1 MKRIHIKHHRVLLH
15 RFILFIF
22 TIVFF
27 IIGYPINAD
36 ADQEPEVVRVGY
48 YENEVFQEGAKEGE
62 VKNGYAYEYYRKLS
76 EYTGWKYEYVY
87 GEFGD
92 LYQMLLDGEIDL
104 LAGLAWRED
113 RAEIIGYPNAVM
125 GKESYYLVKH
135 DVDSDI
141 SADPATLNNCKIGVL
156 DSAMVGTLNQYL
168 EDNHIKAEVVTYS
181 DYTQLFE
188 AFDSH
193 EVDILAAESDGA
205 HGREHSEVL
214 TVFGTSD
221 YYLCI
226 NKKRPDLLAEL
237 NSAQSLLATEEPNY
251 LNSLRAKYYSA
262 SVTAMAFSQAERDWM
277 NHHTSLHVGYLD
289 NYLPYSDTDKQGNV
303 TGIVKDIIP
312 AILDGLGMQ
321 NINVTY
327 SGYSNYDA
335 MVADVSSGQIDVAF
349 PVGGGLYYSEESGI
363 YLSNPVSSSHADLV
377 YKGEFSEKTT
387 EHFAVNENN
396 RMQYYFVRTNYPDA
410 EITFYPSSEDCLSAL
425 LSGKAS
431 CVTLNGLRANDI
443 LRNKKYEDLSLY
455 QTSYN
460 DARCFGVEIGNEGL
474 LKLLNRGVNVLGTD
488 YAQSISYRYTGGLY
502 SYGFID
508 ALKDHMAL
516 VGTIILIIVVVIV
529 FLLVRDVR
537 RTRKKVEEQEKARQN
552 LELKNAELAESQK
565 ALSDAL
571 VAAEHANRAKTVF
584 LNNMSHDIR
593 TPMNAIVGFAALA
606 ASHIDNKEQVQ
617 DYLGKISVS
626 SQHLLS
632 LINDV
637 LDMSRI
643 ESGKVTIEETDVHLP
658 DVIHGLRTIIQSNI
672 TAKQLELF
680 IDTQNV
686 MHEDIIT
693 DKLRLNQVLL
703 NILSNAI
710 KFTPAGGKITFRV
723 IEKPSSV
730 DNIAN
735 FEFRIKD
742 NGIGM
747 SEEFQK
753 SIFEAFSREKTSTV
767 SGIQGTGLGMA
778 IAKNIVDMM
787 GGVIMVNST
796 EGKGSEFIV
805 ELPCKISSVSA
816 KFEPIPELQGVRV
829 LVADDDTDTCLS
841 VCSMLREIGVR
852 PDWTNY
858 GKEAVIR
865 AKDAL
870 DSADEFRVYIIDWQ
884 MPDLNGIETVRRIRK
899 VIGGSAPIIIL
910 TAYDWSEIEEE
921 AREAGVTAFCS
932 KPLFMSELRN
942 VMAQPLMISLDKQT
956 EEKSEAEAK
965 PDFSGKRV
973 LLAED
978 NELNQMLAENML
990 TDVGLAV
997 EIANDGTEA
1006 VEKMKSAPAGYYD
1019 IILMDVQMPQMD
1031 GYEATRQI
1039 RALED
1044 NEKAGIPIVA
1054 VTANVFEEDRQ
1065 IAMEAG
1071 MNGHLA
1077 KPYDV
1082 PDIMKTLKEL
1092 LE

>member
-1 MKRIHIKHHRVLLH
+1 
-15 RFILFIF
+15 
-22 TIVFF
+22 
-27 IIGYPINAD
+27 
-36 ADQEPEVVRVGY
+36 
-48 YENEVFQEGAKEGE
+48 
-62 VKNGYAYEYYRKLS
+62 
-76 EYTGWKYEYVY
+76 
-87 GEFGD
+87 
-92 LYQMLLDGEIDL
+92 MLLDGEIDL

-113 RAEIIGYPNAVM
+113 RAGIIGYPNAVM

-135 DVDSDI
+135 EEDSGI
-141 SADPATLNNCKIGVL
+141 TADPTTLNKCKIGVL
-156 DSAMVGTLNQYL
+156 DSAMVDILNQYL

-181 DYTQLFE
+181 DYTELFE
-188 AFDSH
+188 KFDSH

-221 YYLCI
+221 YYLCV
-226 NKKRPDLLAEL
+226 NNKRPDLLTEL
-237 NSAQSLLATEEPNY
+237 NSAQSMLAAEEPNY
-251 LNSLRAKYYSA
+251 LNTLRAKYYSV
-262 SVTAMAFSQAERDWM
+262 SVTAMAFSQTERDWM
-277 NHHTSLHVGYLD
+277 NNHTTLHVGYLEH
-289 NYLPYSDTDKQGNV
+289 YLPYSDTDKQGNV

-312 AILDGLGMQ
+312 SILDVLGMQ
-321 NINVTY
+321 SINVTY
-327 SGYSNYDA
+327 SGYLNYDD
-335 MVADVSSGQIDVAF
+335 MVADVSSGKIDMAF

-363 YLSNPVSSSHADLV
+363 YLSNPVSSSHAELV
-377 YKGEFSEKTT
+377 YKGDFSEKTT

-410 EITFYPSSEDCLSAL
+410 EITFYPSSEECLSAVL
-425 LSGKAS
+425 TGKAS
-431 CVTLNGLRANDI
+431 CATLNGLRANDI

-455 QTSYN
+455 QTGYS
-460 DARCFGVEIGNEGL
+460 DARCFGVKIGNEGL

-488 YAQSISYRYTGGLY
+488 YAQSISYRYTSGLY

-508 ALKDHMAL
+508 ALRDHMTL
-516 VGTIILIIVVVIV
+516 VGTIILVIAAVIV

-537 RTRKKVEEQEKARQN
+537 RTRKEVEEKEKARLD
-552 LELKNAELAESQK
+552 LEAKNTELAESQK

-571 VAAEHANRAKTVF
+571 VAAEHANRAKTAF

-593 TPMNAIVGFAALA
+593 TPMNAIVGFTALA

-658 DVIHGLRTIIQSNI
+658 DLIHDLRTIIQSNI
-672 TAKQLELF
+672 ASKQLELF
-680 IDTQNV
+680 IDTQDV

-710 KFTPAGGKITFRV
+710 KFTPTGGTISFRV
-723 IEKPSSV
+723 IEKPSPV

-787 GGVIMVNST
+787 GGVITVHSA

-805 ELPCKISSVSA
+805 ELPCKISSVST

-841 VCSMLREIGVR
+841 VCSMLREIGMR

-899 VIGGSAPIIIL
+899 VIGDSVPIIIL
-910 TAYDWSEIEEE
+910 TAYDWSDIEEE
-921 AREAGVTAFCS
+921 AKEAGVTAFCS
-932 KPLFMSELRN
+932 KPLFMSELRT
-942 VMAQPLMISLDKQT
+942 VMAQPFMTSLDKQT
-956 EEKSEAEAK
+956 EEKDELECK

-978 NELNQMLAENML
+978 NELNQMLAENLL
-990 TDVGLAV
+990 TNVGLAV

-1006 VEKMKSAPAGYYD
+1006 VEKMKSAAAGHYD
-1019 IILMDVQMPQMD
+1019 IILMDIQMPKMD

-1044 NEKAGIPIVA
+1044 KEKADIPIVA
-1054 VTANVFEEDRQ
+1054 VTANAFEEDRQ
-1065 IAMEAG
+1065 IAMETG

-1082 PDIMKTLKEL
+1082 PEIMKTLKEL
-1092 LE
+1092 LG